1 MDEERIMA
9 IIARIKEIMKEEG
22 KNEALYT
29 MNYQLPCGA

>member
-1 MDEERIMA
+1 MNEERIMA

-29 MNYQLPCGA
+29 ID